1 MSDRLLRVDMT
12 TLTVKEEPFP
22 ADWAALGG
30 RALSARILTNE
41 VDPTCDP
48 LGPGNKLILAPGS
61 LSGGVAPT
69 SGRMSVGGK
78 SPLTGGIKEANAGGQ
93 PAQKLMRLG
102 YRAVIVEGQ
111 AKDPEKRYL
120 LTVNKDGASM
130 RECPELKGLR
140 TYDACAK
147 LAETH
152 GKRAAFVLCGPAGES
167 RHRGASVA
175 LTDEDHRYPTR
186 HAARGGLG
194 AVMGAKGLKA
204 VVVDDEGTQARMAKD
219 PKAFKEL
226 VSTQVK
232 NHKAGP
238 QLFARGTSSVVGMA
252 NMMDTRPT
260 RNRQFMQFDKAMDLD
275 GARIIE
281 NFESRGGGMHN
292 CMTGCIVSCSNVVHG
307 PDGQYVTSALEFE
320 TLALMGSNCEIGDLD
335 AVARMDRLCDE
346 LGLDTIETGGAIAVA
361 MEGGKLSWG
370 DHQAAIALLEKVD
383 KGDDLAGD
391 VAHGVVHTGKK
402 HGVSRIPAVKG
413 QGVPAWEPRTLKPT
427 GITYCTSPMGADH
440 TAGLIVMPVP
450 DAARASQNAQIVNAV
465 CDSSGFCQFQQPSME
480 EIRQYFNAMF
490 GLSLSGPDIVQYGW
504 QCLQDE
510 WAFNRKAGL
519 GTTDDALPDWMTT
532 EAIPT
537 NGAVFDVPR
546 EEIERVFTLMPF
558 EEDIM
563 AMRASG

>member
-1 MSDRLLRVDMT
+1 MNDRILRVDMS
-12 TLTVKEEPFP
+12 TLTVKDEPFP
-22 ADWAALGG
+22 AEWTALGG
-30 RALSARILTNE
+30 RALSARILTRE

-48 LGPGNKLILAPGS
+48 LGPDNKLILAPGC
-61 LSGGVAPT
+61 LGGATAPT

-111 AKDPEKRYL
+111 AKDPGKRYL
-120 LTVNKDGASM
+120 LTVNKSGAAL

-152 GKRAAFVLCGPAGES
+152 GKRAAFVLCGPAGEA
-167 RHRGASVA
+167 RHKGASVA

-232 NHKAGP
+232 NHKSGP

-252 NMMDTRPT
+252 NMMDTLPT
-260 RNRQFMQFDKAMDLD
+260 RNRKFMQFDKAMDLD

-281 NFESRGGGMHN
+281 SFETRGGGMHN
-292 CMTGCIVSCSNVVHG
+292 CMTGCIVQCSNVVHG

-320 TLALMGSNCEIGDLD
+320 TLALMGSNCEIGNLD
-335 AVARMDRLCDE
+335 AVAKMDRLCDE
-346 LGLDTIETGGAIAVA
+346 LGLDTIETGGAIAVS
-361 MEGGKLSWG
+361 MEAGKLPWG
-370 DHQAAIALLEKVD
+370 DHDAAIALLEKVD
-383 KGDDLAGD
+383 GDNDLSAD
-391 VAHGVVHTGKK
+391 VADGVVHTGKK
-402 HGVSRIPAVKG
+402 HGVARIPAVKG

-450 DAARASQNAQIVNAV
+450 DGARASQNAQIVNAV

-480 EIRQYFNAMF
+480 EMRQYFNAMY
-490 GLSLSGPDIVQYGW
+490 GLSLGPQDIVQYGW
-504 QCLQDE
+504 QCLEDE
-510 WAFNRKAGL
+510 WAFNRKAGQ
-519 GTTDDALPDWMTT
+519 TDDALPDWMTT

-546 EEIERVFTLMPF
+546 AEIERVYTLMPF

-563 AMRASG
+563 SQRASG